1 MLIKAFSF
9 KKEAGQISRVL
20 LVLAIIVFVAA
31 VIAYFIIKAAEKP
44 PVEVPVT
51 TTEPIKPKV
60 YELMSDD
67 MKFTFVDAEDMGNM
81 LKGSQSLHPTWE
93 DDITTTERFVKVTVS
108 GKNELGTIT
117 IRENSWDL
125 GNIIDSQGR
134 TYEPMKK
141 STVDSWIGEDY
152 CGAELK
158 PAFKAINC
166 VKIYEISKVS
176 EGLQVEVL
184 TAKKINGNYADSNN
198 RDQKNIQLMDLILTP
213 KIK

>member
-1 MLIKAFSF
+1 MLIKSFNF

-44 PVEVPVT
+44 PVEVPIDT
-51 TTEPIKPKV
+51 TTQEKPKV
-60 YELMSDD
+60 YEVMSDD
-67 MKFTFVDAEDMGNM
+67 MKFNFVDATDMGSI

-93 DDITTTERFVKVTVS
+93 DDIITTERFVKVIVS
-108 GKNELGTIT
+108 AKNELGTIT
-117 IRENSWDL
+117 IKDGSWDL
-125 GNIIDSQGR
+125 GNVIDSQGR
-134 TYEPMKK
+134 IYEPMRK
-141 STVDSWIGEDY
+141 TAVDSWVGDDN

-158 PAFKAINC
+158 PAFKATNC
-166 VKIYEISKVS
+166 VKIYEVSKVS

-184 TAKKINGNYADSNN
+184 TAKKVNGNYADSNN
-198 RDQKNIQLMDLILTP
+198 RDQKNIQLMDLIVTP